1 MRVQALGL
9 LLVCHAMSAQ
19 QVQSSGAERAAK
31 QRALLDQYCV
41 PCHNQK
47 LHTAGLSLESANVH
61 LEQDRITETPEVWDK
76 VLQKLQGGFMP
87 PPGMPRPANAAVKDL
102 IAWVDGAFDEQ
113 ALSRPDPGRV
123 VLHRLNRTEY
133 ANVIR
138 DLLSLNVDVDSLLPP
153 DNSNDGFDNMADTL
167 TFSPALLEGYL
178 KAAMKISDLAVGNP
192 TIGPTVST
200 FRVHGDLSQ
209 DVHAAGLPLG
219 TRGGIAIHYNFPLD
233 GEYVFKTTLMRSNRG
248 LLRGVETPSHLEVTL
263 DGARIHL
270 AALGGKQ
277 DEAASNENPPV
288 VALAIEKRLDVRVRV
303 KAGPHTV
310 TVAFIQESSAEKVD
324 MTEPHIRNLDNTQ
337 VVIGVPEVDEVSI
350 AGPFHATGVGDTPSR
365 RRIFVCRPAAAGELP
380 CARKI
385 LTTVA
390 RRAYRRPLT
399 SAQTEQ
405 LMAAFESGRRR
416 QGSFDGGIRRA
427 LAQILVNPQ
436 FLFRFEPDPPQVAA
450 NAAYRLGD
458 LELASRLSFFLWSSI
473 PDDELLNLAIANKL
487 SDPAMLKQQV
497 LRMLA
502 DSRSEALIRNFVGQW
517 LYLRNLKNVTPDH
530 TLFPDFDDNLRQ
542 AMLKET
548 EMFCS
553 SILRS
558 DQNILELLNANYTFV
573 NERLAR
579 HYGIP
584 GVYGDQ
590 FRRVTIDD
598 EARRGLLGQ
607 ASILAV
613 TSYATRTSVVLR
625 GKWILTNI
633 LGTPPP
639 PPPPNVPA
647 LKENAPGQNLTQK
660 QRMELHRANPAC
672 AVCHQSMD
680 PLGFSLEG
688 FDAIGRERTKDGG
701 VLVDASA
708 EFPDG
713 EVVEG
718 AAGLRKRLLSEPDQ
732 FVATFTERLMTY
744 ALGRPVGFDDMPAVR
759 TIVRA
764 ADRDDDLFSSIVLG
778 IVNSVPF
785 RMKTKAAGD

>member
-1 MRVQALGL
+1 MKFQALAL
-9 LLVCHAMSAQ
+9 LLVCLGSSAQ
-19 QVQSSGAERAAK
+19 QLQNSGAEHVAK

-47 LHTAGLSLESANVH
+47 LHTAGLSLESVNVH
-61 LEQDRITETPEVWDK
+61 VERDKITETPEVWDK
-76 VLQKLQGGFMP
+76 VLQKLRGGFMP
-87 PPGMPRPANAAVKDL
+87 PPGMPRPSNAAVSDL
-102 IAWVDGAFDEQ
+102 IAWVDGAFDMQ
-113 ALSRPDPGRV
+113 ALSHPDPGRV

-133 ANVIR
+133 ANAIR
-138 DLLSLNVDVDSLLPP
+138 DLLSLDVDVDSLLPP

-178 KAAMKISDLAVGNP
+178 NAAIKISDLAVGDP
-192 TIGPTVST
+192 DIGPTVST
-200 FRVHGDLSQ
+200 FRAHGDLSQ
-209 DVHAAGLPLG
+209 DVHADGLPLG

-233 GEYVFKTTLMRSNRG
+233 GEYVIKTTLMKSNRG
-248 LLRGVETPSHLEVTL
+248 LLRGVETPSHLEVAL
-263 DGARIHL
+263 DGVRIHY
-270 AALGGKQ
+270 AAVGGRE
-277 DEAASNENPPV
+277 DEAASNENPPLI
-288 VALAIEKRLDVRVRV
+288 ALAIEKRLDVSVPV

-337 VVIGVPEVDEVSI
+337 AVIGVPEVDEVSI
-350 AGPFHATGVGDTPSR
+350 GGPFHPAGVGDTPSR
-365 RRIFVCRPAAAGELP
+365 RQIFTCRPSAHDETA
-380 CARKI
+380 CAQKI
-385 LTTVA
+385 LTTVG
-390 RRAYRRPLT
+390 RRAYRRPMT
-399 SAQTEQ
+399 PAQTEQ
-405 LMAAFESGRRR
+405 LMAAFESGRRS
-416 QGSFDGGIRRA
+416 QGSFDGGVRRA
-427 LAQILVNPQ
+427 LAQILTNPQ
-436 FLFRFEPDPPQVAA
+436 FLFRFEPDPPQVAP
-450 NAAYRLGD
+450 NTPYRLGD

-473 PDDELLNLAIANKL
+473 PDDELLNLATANKL
-487 SDPAMLKQQV
+487 SDPVVLKQQV
-497 LRMLA
+497 ERMLA
-502 DSRSEALIRNFVGQW
+502 DRRSDALIRNFVGQW

-530 TLFPDFDDNLRQ
+530 TIFPDFDDNLRQ
-542 AMLKET
+542 AMQRET
-548 EMFCS
+548 EMFCG
-553 SILRS
+553 SIMRS

-590 FRRVTIDD
+590 FRRVTIQDD
-598 EARRGLLGQ
+598 ARRGLLGQ

-688 FDAIGRERTKDGG
+688 FDAIGRERTKDGAA
-701 VLVDASA
+701 LVDASA
-708 EFPDG
+708 KFPDG
-713 EVVEG
+713 TVVEG
-718 AAGLRKRLLSEPDQ
+718 AAGLRQRLLSQPDQ
-732 FVATFTERLMTY
+732 FVDTFTERLMTY
-744 ALGRPVGFDDMPAVR
+744 AIGRPVGFDDMPAVR
-759 TIVRA
+759 SIVRV
-764 ADRDDDLFSSIVLG
+764 ADRNNDRFSSIVLG
-778 IVNSVPF
+778 IANSVPF
-785 RMKTKAAGD
+785 RMKMKAGGD